1 MKKKQNNLDFDKRA
15 LRLQLLSYIVI
26 FYMFSAFTWWAILLN
41 IKNKEIFDARISA
54 LKLEM
59 KLEKTYVNEDKFMQD
74 SKYLSIKRKHDTQQ
88 KMILGEGLVF
98 TLSLLIGIWLIV
110 NSTKKE
116 LDAAKARKNFLLS
129 ISHELKSPLASIKL
143 TFDTLLK
150 RNLEKEMIDKLSQNA
165 TKEAVRMERLINDL
179 LLATRLETLYIPTF
193 EPFDVVELTKTTF
206 QGYKNQYPNSEIEF
220 DSSLQKLIISLD
232 KVGYISI
239 LNNLIEN
246 AIKYSKDKI
255 NINITLK
262 KSKDHLVLEVKDKG
276 IGISDTDKKLIFNRF
291 YRSGNEET
299 RNTKG
304 TGLGLYI
311 ANQMAKLHDAEL
323 SVMDNIPSGSIFK
336 LTLPIK

>member
-1 MKKKQNNLDFDKRA
+1 
-15 LRLQLLSYIVI
+15 
-26 FYMFSAFTWWAILLN
+26 MFSAFTWWAILLN

-98 TLSLLIGIWLIV
+98 TISLLIGIWLIV

-323 SVMDNIPSGSIFK
+323 SVMDNIPRGSIFK

>member
-1 MKKKQNNLDFDKRA
+1 
-15 LRLQLLSYIVI
+15 
-26 FYMFSAFTWWAILLN
+26 MFSAFTWWAILLN

-98 TLSLLIGIWLIV
+98 TISLLIGIWLIV

-276 IGISDTDKKLIFNRF
+276 IGISDIDKKLIFNRF

-323 SVMDNIPSGSIFK
+323 SVMDNIPRGSIFK

>member
-98 TLSLLIGIWLIV
+98 TISLLIGIWLIV

-206 QGYKNQYPNSEIEF
+206 QGYKNQYPISEIEF

-323 SVMDNIPSGSIFK
+323 SVMDNIPRGSIFK

>member
-323 SVMDNIPSGSIFK
+323 SVMDNIPRGSIFK

>member
-1 MKKKQNNLDFDKRA
+1 
-15 LRLQLLSYIVI
+15 
-26 FYMFSAFTWWAILLN
+26 MFSAFTWWAILLN

-98 TLSLLIGIWLIV
+98 TISLLIGIWLIV

-220 DSSLQKLIISLD
+220 DSEIQKLIINLD

-276 IGISDTDKKLIFNRF
+276 IGISDIDKKLIFNRF

-323 SVMDNIPSGSIFK
+323 SVMDNIPRGSIFK

>member
-1 MKKKQNNLDFDKRA
+1 
-15 LRLQLLSYIVI
+15 
-26 FYMFSAFTWWAILLN
+26 MFSAFTWWAILLN

>member
-98 TLSLLIGIWLIV
+98 TISLLIGIWLIV

-323 SVMDNIPSGSIFK
+323 SVMDNIPRGSIFK